1 MQEAKDLLNFLFL
14 SLFIIYLMKE
24 LVKQVKNVKKDKS
37 RLISQRLKEFNKPRT
52 GKELF
57 KELCFCI
64 LTANFNA
71 ERAIK
76 IQEEISDGFLTLPE
90 KELSKK
96 LKALGYRYPNIRAK
110 FIVEARNKDIDMNR
124 DWLVNNIKG
133 LGLKEASHFLRNTG
147 STSHAIIDFH
157 ILDLLAKHGIE
168 KPKTLSK
175 KNYLAIE
182 ELLRSLCTKCN
193 SNLAEL
199 DLCLWY
205 LETGKILK

>member
-1 MQEAKDLLNFLFL
+1 
-14 SLFIIYLMKE
+14 MKE
-24 LVKQVKNVKKDKS
+24 LVKQVREVKKEKAEIINK
-37 RLISQRLKEFNKPRT
+37 RLQEFKKPRNK
-52 GKELF
+52 KELF

-76 IQEEISDGFLTLPE
+76 IQEEIGDGFLSLPE
-90 KELSKK
+90 KELAKK
-96 LKALGYRYPNIRAK
+96 LKVLGYRYPNIRAK
-110 FIVEARNKDIDMNR
+110 FIVEARGKDIGMNR
-124 DWLVNNIKG
+124 DWLVQNIKG

-168 KPKTLSK
+168 KPKNLSK
-175 KNYLAIE
+175 SNYLAIE